1 MTPPLSAAQESD
13 WTERAYSLAQ
23 KIESDKLF
31 ADANALERVYENI
44 DSLKPADQLNKLCTL
59 LTNALNG
66 EKKESIERYAQR
78 YKEKIILYKSDE
90 HKKYFELIDIHFTA
104 LKANDFEPAIAKYK
118 QRLLN
123 VSSTDIQ
130 YKIRIYMHLINLEV
144 RLDNVENALLF
155 IRKARQLAQDSSVAS
170 EVKAELAASEAL
182 AFFQARDYNNMMEA
196 MHQSVV
202 EMQRSGMPVFGQ
214 IYLYNLG
221 IMLKDNQNIAIASMI
236 ADIYSNYA
244 RELNDP
250 WNTFFA
256 SNLSGRVALAQ
267 DDFKKAIASYEKA
280 YEITINHDFVK
291 GDRLILLYL
300 ELSASHLGNGTIN
313 KAQYFYDSAI
323 ANPGFSGAEVAK
335 LKAKTLHAE
344 LSFAHGKPEEAYEV
358 LREFHTE
365 TKRKHDKD
373 LKNISKELTFLM
385 AEKVTRLK
393 EREALLLE
401 RNELGKKSQQR
412 MTLILIL
419 GIILGAG
426 IVIFSIFQIRL
437 NKKYKNATLQAQ
449 QANKAKSEFLANMS
463 HEIRTPMNGVL
474 GMTEVL
480 QKTELN
486 ERQNQ
491 YADLILQSGKLLMA
505 VINDILDFSKM
516 EAGEMPLEAVP
527 FVLTDILENITKLLA
542 SKIQAKN
549 LELIIKIDN
558 SVPYG
563 FIGDPTRIQQILFN
577 LIGNAIKFTP
587 EGHVLI
593 EVTSNPNEGYHDL
606 EVIIED
612 TGIGIKEDRLKTI
625 FSKFT
630 QADKSIT
637 RKFGGS
643 GLGLSICQSLV
654 KSMRGNISVASVVD
668 QGSKF
673 KVCLP
678 LPKSNIEDPSLSMC
692 PSIKGQSVLI
702 VDTPKISREIMC
714 DLLQDLEAYP
724 VTANSPF
731 EVANAIKNAYRNNT
745 NFALAIL
752 NVHHQDICVEKVV
765 HTFQSQPYL
774 AHTQLIAVAPFHDIE
789 TREKFKGLGINSILS
804 PPILRRTL
812 INEINTHCPKEIH
825 NPTEIP
831 TVASV
836 R

>member
-1 MTPPLSAAQESD
+1 
-13 WTERAYSLAQ
+13 
-23 KIESDKLF
+23 
-31 ADANALERVYENI
+31 
-44 DSLKPADQLNKLCTL
+44 
-59 LTNALNG
+59 
-66 EKKESIERYAQR
+66 
-78 YKEKIILYKSDE
+78 
-90 HKKYFELIDIHFTA
+90 
-104 LKANDFEPAIAKYK
+104 
-118 QRLLN
+118 
-123 VSSTDIQ
+123 
-130 YKIRIYMHLINLEV
+130 
-144 RLDNVENALLF
+144 
-155 IRKARQLAQDSSVAS
+155 
-170 EVKAELAASEAL
+170 
-182 AFFQARDYNNMMEA
+182 
-196 MHQSVV
+196 
-202 EMQRSGMPVFGQ
+202 
-214 IYLYNLG
+214 
-221 IMLKDNQNIAIASMI
+221 
-236 ADIYSNYA
+236 
-244 RELNDP
+244 
-250 WNTFFA
+250 
-256 SNLSGRVALAQ
+256 
-267 DDFKKAIASYEKA
+267 
-280 YEITINHDFVK
+280 
-291 GDRLILLYL
+291 
-300 ELSASHLGNGTIN
+300 
-313 KAQYFYDSAI
+313 
-323 ANPGFSGAEVAK
+323 
-335 LKAKTLHAE
+335 
-344 LSFAHGKPEEAYEV
+344 
-358 LREFHTE
+358 
-365 TKRKHDKD
+365 
-373 LKNISKELTFLM
+373 M

-401 RNELGKKSQQR
+401 RNELGKESQQR

-449 QANKAKSEFLANMS
+449 QANIAKSEFLANMS

-527 FVLTDILENITKLLA
+527 FVLTDILENVTKLLA
-542 SKIQAKN
+542 SKIHAKN

-558 SVPYG
+558 SVPYS

-577 LIGNAIKFTP
+577 LIGNAVKFTR
-587 EGHVLI
+587 EGHVFI
-593 EVTSNPNEGYHDL
+593 EVTSHQNEGYHDL
-606 EVIIED
+606 QVIIED

-654 KSMRGNISVASVVD
+654 KSMGGNISVASVVD

-702 VDTPKISREIMC
+702 VDAPKISRDIMC

-731 EVANAIKNAYRNNT
+731 EVTNAIKNAYRNNT
-745 NFALAIL
+745 TFALAIL

-765 HTFQSQPYL
+765 HAFQSQPYL
-774 AHTQLIAVAPFHDIE
+774 AHTQLIAVTPFDDIE
-789 TREKFKGLGINSILS
+789 TQEKFKGLGINSILS

-812 INEINTHCPKEIH
+812 INEINTH
-825 NPTEIP
+825 
-831 TVASV
+831 
-836 R
+836 